1 MIFKFILLLLILNRI
16 TNSLKSNDFCLLNQ
30 ITNNLICKHYQC
42 SLDVCS
48 KDKKSCDQLKNL
60 FKNNQNNNFHFLER
74 IKIFSYI
81 SKDNTKICRKSEY
94 LSLGTHVCSI
104 KNKCNWTKQNMLSQL
119 LKTTLVKI
127 KKGCECPS
135 KLMFHC
141 GNDYC
146 SVNKYTCNS
155 IFSAEKHE
163 SNLKSIKY
171 C

>member
-1 MIFKFILLLLILNRI
+1 M
-16 TNSLKSNDFCLLNQ
+16 
-30 ITNNLICKHYQC
+30 ICKHYQC

-60 FKNNQNNNFHFLER
+60 FKNNNNQNNNFHFLER
-74 IKIFSYI
+74 IKIFSKI
-81 SKDNTKICRKSEY
+81 SKDTKICRKSEY

-141 GNDYC
+141 GNYYC
-146 SVNKYTCNS
+146 SVNKYTCSRIFNS
-155 IFSAEKHE
+155 KKNSE
-163 SNLKSIKY
+163 SHLKLIKY

>member
-1 MIFKFILLLLILNRI
+1 MIFKFILLLVILNRI
-16 TNSLKSNDFCLLNQ
+16 TNSLNSNDFCLLNQ
-30 ITNNLICKHYQC
+30 TNNLICKHYQC

-60 FKNNQNNNFHFLER
+60 FKNNNNQNNNFHFLER
-74 IKIFSYI
+74 IKIFS
-81 SKDNTKICRKSEY
+81 KENTKICRKSEY

-141 GNDYC
+141 GNNYC
-146 SVNKYTCNS
+146 SVNKSTCNS
-155 IFSAEKHE
+155 IFNSKKNNE
-163 SNLKSIKY
+163 SHLKLIKY